1 MKREKIHSSALP
13 AQTGKRHTAQP
24 EGNTRRKGN
33 AFTLIELL
41 IVIAIIAILASM
53 LLPALNKAREKAQAI
68 SCTSN
73 FKQFGT
79 IFFLYTGDNQDNI
92 PTDNYQSTVQWL
104 ELMSPY
110 LPGYKWGSGKKAPV
124 LSCPSIR
131 SRGIKNEYY
140 HTDVTLNSQ
149 ASVRCDNANLEN
161 NADYRDTPDKF
172 SRHKRQSDT
181 FMASE
186 YTQEQSSGYTVLS
199 LYNHYKSLA
208 DWSNG
213 AWMKSHYYRHGGRM
227 NMIYLDGHARLVQP
241 REVNPYTYVNI
252 KDVPFSS
259 WR

>member
-24 EGNTRRKGN
+24 EGNTRRKRN

-92 PTDNYQSTVQWL
+92 PTDKYQSTVQWL

-172 SRHKRQSDT
+172 SRHKRPGDT

-213 AWMKSHYYRHGGRM
+213 VWAKSHYYRHGGRM
-227 NMIYLDGHARLVQP
+227 NMIYLDGHVRLVQP
-241 REVNPYTYVNI
+241 HEVNPYTYVNI

>member
-1 MKREKIHSSALP
+1 ML
-13 AQTGKRHTAQP
+13 
-24 EGNTRRKGN
+24 RR
-33 AFTLIELL
+33 
-41 IVIAIIAILASM
+41 M
-53 LLPALNKAREKAQAI
+53 
-68 SCTSN
+68 
-73 FKQFGT
+73 
-79 IFFLYTGDNQDNI
+79 
-92 PTDNYQSTVQWL
+92 
-104 ELMSPY
+104 
-110 LPGYKWGSGKKAPV
+110 
-124 LSCPSIR
+124 CPSIR

-172 SRHKRQSDT
+172 SRHKRPSDT